1 MKHRLRTL
9 LLSIAALA
17 TLGVAAAQEGC
28 PRGTLADRFC
38 DVDGDLLADVPTDPA
53 EFVNPDTLIFA
64 YTPVEDPAVYRD
76 VWTGFLEHLE
86 AVTGKR
92 VQFFAV
98 DSNAAQLEAMRAG
111 RLHVAG
117 FNTGGVPFAV
127 NTAGFRPFAMMAAAD
142 GSFGYEMEI
151 IVPADSDIQT
161 PAELAGRAVAFTSPT
176 SNSGFKAP
184 SALLAS
190 EFGLVADRDF
200 TASFSGGH
208 DASILGVANRD
219 YEAASIA
226 NSVKARM
233 IERDVFDPADIRV
246 IYTSQTFPTTA
257 YGVVYDLDP
266 ELAAKIQEAFFTF
279 DWAGSALEAEFS
291 QSGEAQFIPITYLEY
306 WAVIRQID
314 EATGVVYE

>member
-1 MKHRLRTL
+1 MIHRLRAL
-9 LLSIAALA
+9 LLALAALA
-17 TLGVAAAQEGC
+17 TLGVAAAQDC
-28 PRGTLADRFC
+28 PRGTLAQGFC
-38 DVDGDLLADVPTDPA
+38 DVDGDLLADVPTDA
-53 EFVNPDTLIFA
+53 AQWVNPDTLIFA

-76 VWTGFLEHLE
+76 VWAGFLEHME

-92 VQFFAV
+92 IQFFAV

-127 NTAGFRPFAMMAAAD
+127 NTAGFRPFTMMAAAD

-151 IVPADSDIQT
+151 IVPASSDVMTVDQ
-161 PAELAGRAVAFTSPT
+161 LAGRAVAFTSPT

-184 SALLAS
+184 SALLSS

-200 TASFSGGH
+200 SASYSGGH
-208 DASILGVANRD
+208 DASILGVANGD

-226 NSVKARM
+226 NSVKRRM

-257 YGVVYDLDP
+257 YGIVYDLDP
-266 ELAAKIQEAFFTF
+266 ELAAKIQEAFFSF
-279 DWAGSALEAEFS
+279 PWAGSDLEAEFG

-314 EATGVVYE
+314 EANGVVYE

>member
-1 MKHRLRTL
+1 MIRRLLAL
-9 LLSIAALA
+9 LFALA
-17 TLGVAAAQEGC
+17 TLGVAAAQEC
-28 PRGTLADRFC
+28 PRGTLAQRFC
-38 DVDGDLLADVPTDPA
+38 DVDGDLLADAPTDPA
-53 EFVNPDTLIFA
+53 QWVNPETLIFA

-76 VWTGFLEHLE
+76 VWSGFLAHME
-86 AVTGKR
+86 AATGKR

-117 FNTGGVPFAV
+117 FNTGSVPFAV
-127 NTAGFRPFAMMAAAD
+127 NTAGFRPFTMMAAAD

-151 IVPADSDIQT
+151 IVPASSDVTSIDQ
-161 PAELAGRAVAFTSPT
+161 LAGRSIAFTSPT

-200 TASFSGGH
+200 SASFSGGH
-208 DASILGVANRD
+208 DASILGVANGD

-226 NSVKARM
+226 NSVKTRM
-233 IERDVFDPADIRV
+233 IERNVFDPADIRI

-257 YGVVYDLDP
+257 YGIVYNLHP
-266 ELAAKIQEAFFTF
+266 ELAAKVQEAFFSF
-279 DWAGSALEAEFS
+279 PWEGSDLEAEFGK
-291 QSGEAQFIPITYLEY
+291 SGEAQFIPITYLEY

-314 EATGVVYE
+314 EASGVVYE